1 MTGFGTN
8 TFNESEFNKSSSPS
22 SLIASGFGGATGTAD
37 LTQEINLSASGS
49 GTGTGIANLT
59 QESNLSA
66 SGNGEGTG
74 GAAIQRAKEFAASGQ
89 GAGTGSEADLLIEK
103 LLGASGSGKGT
114 GNATLEQQLKMSA
127 AGVGTGTGAGSI
139 QIEKTLRASGIGVG
153 VGNAILEASIGNW
166 KGFDDGKIIER
177 TDKSIQDRAQKW
189 LLDSS
194 EDPLYRAR
202 FKSFEEITLDM
213 SKALGASSGGFT
225 QGTIGWHI
233 RIDDTAVLRST
244 DALQLKVG
252 SSPNDY
258 AVWTLDRSELGPN
271 GEYEYLTFSHDEYDS
286 IVGTPDWTNV
296 DFFELTMFETSGNTT
311 DTFIYVDYLTVSDRD
326 NVGATGLGDRRSDK
340 EQIRSG
346 D

>member
-8 TFNESEFNKSSSPS
+8 TFNESDFNKSSSS
-22 SLIASGFGGATGTAD
+22 SVLSAPGFGGGTGTAN
-37 LTQEINLSASGS
+37 LTQESNLSASGT
-49 GTGTGIANLT
+49 GTGTGTANLI

-89 GAGTGSEADLLIEK
+89 GVGTGSEADLSIQK
-103 LLGASGSGKGT
+103 LLGASGFGKGT

-127 AGVGTGTGAGSI
+127 AGVGTGTGAGNI

-166 KGFDDGKIIER
+166 DGFDDGEVVER
-177 TDKSIQDRAQKW
+177 SDKSVQKKSQKW
-189 LLDSS
+189 LIDASK
-194 EDPLYRAR
+194 DQFFKGR

-213 SKALGASSGGFT
+213 SQALGVSSGGFN

-233 RIDDTAVLRST
+233 RIDDTAILRST

-271 GEYEYLTFSHDEYDS
+271 GEYKYLTFSHDEYDS

-296 DFFELTMFETSGNTT
+296 DFLELTMFETSGNTT

-326 NVGATGLGDRRSDK
+326 DVGATGIGDRRSDK
-340 EQIRSG
+340 KQIRSG